1 MAIAPGQVL
10 LSADHQNGGLSTCKA
25 INSLGLFAAYG
36 GGRARFR
43 IPLGQEMMLRLT
55 EVIVGPDVT

>member
-1 MAIAPGQVL
+1 MAIAPDQAL

-25 INSLGLFAAYG
+25 INSQGLSAAYG
-36 GGRARFR
+36 GSRSRFR

-55 EVIVGPDVT
+55 EVVVGPDVT